1 MLKNLYDYPELERVE
16 LESGRHYLDSNGN
29 PVPSVTTVLSNTSNA
44 SEGIDRWRQRVGDLE
59 ADRIIKQ
66 STDIGTA
73 VHEALES
80 YLKKE
85 QWDEF
90 DISIPDQN
98 TSRLITK
105 KFISDGLNSINEI
118 WGLEVGLIL
127 DGLYAGT
134 ADCVGLVNGIPSII
148 DFKTAKK
155 IKKREWIE
163 DYFLQGCAYANAHNV
178 MFGTDIS
185 QIVILMVDRDLIF
198 QDFFVRTA
206 EFNVLT
212 RKWKNKLLKFNSRWR
227 CSTKVQRIAA
237 FRYPP
242 RLMANVSVVIL
253 FSFRAALYS
262 IKTENSGFN
271 SISNPKNKFGS
282 SSPSSVSVKL

>member
-1 MLKNLYDYPELERVE
+1 MLKNLYNYPELERVE

-59 ADRIIKQ
+59 ANRIIKQ

-85 QWDEF
+85 HWDEF
-90 DISIPDQN
+90 DISIQDQN

-134 ADCVGLVNGIPSII
+134 ADCVGLVNGVPSII

-212 RKWKNKLLKFNSRWR
+212 RKWKNKLLKFNNE
-227 CSTKVQRIAA
+227 K
-237 FRYPP
+237 
-242 RLMANVSVVIL
+242 
-253 FSFRAALYS
+253 
-262 IKTENSGFN
+262 
-271 SISNPKNKFGS
+271 
-282 SSPSSVSVKL
+282 

>member
-1 MLKNLYDYPELERVE
+1 MLKNLYDYPKLERVE

-59 ADRIIKQ
+59 ANRIIKQ

-85 QWDEF
+85 HWDEF
-90 DISIPDQN
+90 DISIQDQN

-134 ADCVGLVNGIPSII
+134 ADCVGLVNGVPSII

-212 RKWKNKLLKFNSRWR
+212 RKWKNKLLKFNNE
-227 CSTKVQRIAA
+227 K
-237 FRYPP
+237 
-242 RLMANVSVVIL
+242 
-253 FSFRAALYS
+253 
-262 IKTENSGFN
+262 
-271 SISNPKNKFGS
+271 
-282 SSPSSVSVKL
+282 